1 MLQYPNG
8 SVFSTGACWY
18 RDHLIAGNTSTPR
31 IVIRISIEGFQTQAV
46 VDTGGVYLVCD
57 PGIGDLLDLRPPA
70 SLGSGALI
78 IRGSRYEGWLQRM
91 TVEVLADRGESLPL
105 DVTAFVP
112 RLAAGQVWSFPSFL
126 GLQGCL
132 EFLRFAV
139 DPGENA
145 FYFGAL

>member
-1 MLQYPNG
+1 MLRYADG
-8 SVFSTGACWY
+8 SRFSTGACWY
-18 RDHLIAGNTSTPR
+18 RDQLILGETRTPR
-31 IVIRISIEGFQTQAV
+31 ILIRISIEGFQTQAV

-57 PGIGDLLDLRPPA
+57 PGMADLLDLSPTS

-78 IRGSRYEGWLQRM
+78 IRGSKYEGRLQRM
-91 TVEVLADRGESLPL
+91 SIEVLADRGESLPL

-112 RLAAGQVWSFPSFL
+112 RLAPGQAWPFPSFL
-126 GLQGCL
+126 GLQACL